1 MRKTFLIHKL
11 AEIYLAVE
19 TTGVGAK
26 PEFMPSVQFTSWNMA
41 VEYFKKLGATDHA
54 LAEAKKALDSTGH
67 AQLVI

>member
-26 PEFMPSVQFTSWNMA
+26 PEFMPSMQFTSWNMA
-41 VEYFKKLGATDHA
+41 VTHFTRLGATEAA
-54 LAEAKKALDSTGH
+54 LVEVKKAVDSVGS
-67 AQLVI
+67 AQLII